1 MIDEAQM
8 EKSLHHLADTD
19 DEYAR
24 AKMDLERAEILRK
37 RTRAR
42 VFQTGEGTVA
52 ERNAAAETSE
62 EVGVADDAY
71 IAAIGKYEGLKAS
84 RQRAELIIEVWRS
97 LNAARRRGNLN

>member
-1 MIDEAQM
+1 MIDEAKM
-8 EKSLHHLADTD
+8 ERALHHLAKTD

-37 RTRAR
+37 RTRSR
-42 VFQTGEGTVA
+42 VFLTEAGTVA
-52 ERNAAAETSE
+52 ERNAAAETSDD
-62 EVGVADDAY
+62 VGTADDAY

-97 LNAARRRGNLN
+97 LNAARRRGNL

>member
-8 EKSLHHLADTD
+8 EKALHHLAGTD

-37 RTRAR
+37 RVRAK

-62 EVGVADDAY
+62 EVGEADDVY
-71 IAAIGKYEGLKAS
+71 IDAVGKHEALKAS
-84 RQRAELIIEVWRS
+84 RQRAELVIEVWRS

>member
-8 EKSLHHLADTD
+8 EKALHHLAGTD

-37 RTRAR
+37 RTRSR
-42 VFQTGEGTVA
+42 VFLTEAGTVA

-97 LNAARRRGNLN
+97 LNAARRRGNL

>member
-8 EKSLHHLADTD
+8 EKSLHHLAGTD

-37 RTRAR
+37 RVRAK
-42 VFQTGEGTVA
+42 VFQTEEGTVA

-62 EVGVADDAY
+62 EVGAADDTY

-84 RQRAELIIEVWRS
+84 RQRAELVIEVWRS
-97 LNAARRRGNLN
+97 LNAARRRGNL